1 MSSVSPLLEVQGLS
15 KRFCRLWALLD
26 VDLELQAGE
35 VHGLLGGNGAGKSTL
50 IKVLSG
56 VHRADAGSIRLLGAR
71 MRGHGPR
78 AAKSLGIATIHQEI
92 DLVPTLSL
100 AENLLLGEQPRG
112 VFGISRKRL
121 LAEATAAL
129 AVLGVECDVGMPA
142 GESSAALRQLVCI
155 ARALRHEAKVLILDE
170 PTSSLDR
177 REVERVFAAVR
188 KVVASG
194 AAALFVTHFL
204 DQVYALCDRVTVL
217 RDGRRVAT
225 TPIGDLPRAMLVEQM
240 LGKLPATVA
249 VARSEKS
256 SATAPLF
263 TARGVGRRRAIEPFD
278 LDVRPGEVVGLAGL
292 LGAGR
297 SELVRTLFGAE
308 PSDSGHFAKRGVSVR
323 IASPR
328 DAVLQGLAFC
338 PEDRRS
344 EGLFPSLSVAENL
357 CALTRLGGS
366 FWLSERDTRQATR
379 FVTELGIKVGSLR
392 DPVRTLSGGNQQKVI
407 LGRWLATAPALLILD
422 EPTRGIDV
430 GAKAEIERWIGT
442 AREQGMAVIFVSS
455 ELDEVVRV
463 SDRVL
468 VLADRRVVAEL
479 PRGVASEASIVAAI
493 ASHEASHE
501 APSEAPHE
509 AVP

>member
-1 MSSVSPLLEVQGLS
+1 MSSDSPLLAVQGLS
-15 KRFCRLWALLD
+15 KRFGKLWALID
-26 VDLELQAGE
+26 VDLELRAGE

-56 VHRADAGSIRLLGAR
+56 VHRADAGSISLLGTR
-71 MRGHGPR
+71 LRGHGPR
-78 AAKSLGIATIHQEI
+78 VAKSLGIATIHQEI

-112 VFGISRKRL
+112 AFGISRKRL

-129 AVLGVECDVGMPA
+129 GALGVECDVSLPA

-170 PTSSLDR
+170 PTSSLDP

-194 AAALFVTHFL
+194 AAALFVTHVL

-225 TPIGDLPRAMLVEQM
+225 TPIGVLSRANLVEQM
-240 LGKLPATVA
+240 LGKLPATAA
-249 VARSEKS
+249 VARAVAEG
-256 SATAPLF
+256 ATTPLF
-263 TARGVGRRRAIEPFD
+263 AARGVGRRRVIEPFD
-278 LDVRPGEVVGLAGL
+278 LDVRAGEVVGLAGL

-308 PSDSGHFAKRGVSVR
+308 PSDSGHFAKSGVRVR

-328 DAVLQGLAFC
+328 DAVQQGLAFC

-344 EGLFPSLSVAENL
+344 EGLFQGLSVAENL
-357 CALTRLGGS
+357 CVLTRLQGG
-366 FWLSERDTRQATR
+366 FWLSERDARRATR
-379 FVTELGIKVGSLR
+379 FVAELGIKVGSLR

-430 GAKAEIERWIGT
+430 GAKAEIEKWIAT
-442 AREQGMAVIFVSS
+442 AREQGMGVVFVSS

-479 PRGVASEASIVAAI
+479 PRGTASEASIVAAI
-493 ASHEASHE
+493 AAHEQPRRESQE
-501 APSEAPHE
+501 AAP
-509 AVP
+509 